1 MASYEFAHAGLW
13 TWVEEVTDLCKPDSV
28 VVYGGSRE
36 EYRRLC
42 ELLVS
47 EGTFRRLSEKL
58 RPDSFLANSDPA
70 DTARVEEKTFICS
83 RSPEGAGPTNN
94 WVDPAAMKERLE
106 RLFAGAMRGR
116 TMYVVPYLMGPEG
129 SSFSRVGVELTD
141 SAYVVLNMSLIART
155 GKPAMEALGTG
166 NDFVRCLHSC
176 GRRADAEAAAFPG
189 WPCDPERMAIAHFP
203 EERMVWSYGSGY
215 GGNALLNKKCF
226 ALRIASCIARDE
238 GWLAEHMMILSVT
251 NPLGRKKYFAGAFPS
266 ACGKTNLAMLRST
279 LPGWEVKTV
288 GDDIAWMH
296 FGADGRLYAINPEA
310 GFFGVAPNTSSK
322 SNLNAM
328 HTIAGNTIFTNC
340 AYTPEGDIWWEG
352 IGYDAPQGTLDWR
365 LQPNAISADSAGRS
379 SASIASAAGTGIGT
393 GAQSLRAHPNARFTT
408 SASNCPSMDEE
419 WENPN
424 GVPIAAILF
433 GGRRSKTIPL
443 VCEAR
448 NWTHGVFLGANLSSE
463 TTAAATGQVGRLRRD
478 PFAMLP
484 FCGYN
489 IGDYFSHWLSMG
501 EYPSRILP
509 KIYQVNWF
517 RKDLSGQ
524 YLWPGYAD
532 NMRVLKWIFE
542 RCDGER
548 SVVDTALGGI
558 PDPADIDRDGLSIS
572 SAALED
578 LLTVPKAD
586 LLAETSSIR
595 AHLSNMGSRVPA
607 GLFRELAVMEEKC
620 SAL

>member
-1 MASYEFAHAGLW
+1 MASYEFAHASLR
-13 TWVEEVTDLCKPDSV
+13 TWIEEVTNLCKPDSV
-28 VVYGGSRE
+28 VVYGGSQE
-36 EYRRLC
+36 EYGRLC

-129 SSFSRVGVELTD
+129 SPFSRVGVELTD

-176 GRRADAEAAAFPG
+176 GRRADTGAASFPG

-251 NPLGRKKYFAGAFPS
+251 NPQGRKKYFAGAFPS

-328 HTIAGNTIFTNC
+328 RAIAGKTIFTNC

-365 LQPNAISADSAGRS
+365 RQSRV
-379 SASIASAAGTGIGT
+379 SASDACCST
-393 GAQSLRAHPNARFTT
+393 GAQAPLSHPNARFTT
-408 SASNCPSMDEE
+408 PASNCPSMDEE

-424 GVPIAAILF
+424 GVPISAILF
-433 GGRRSKTIPL
+433 GGRRSTTIPL

-448 NWTHGVFLGANLSSE
+448 NWAHGVFLGATLSSE
-463 TTAAATGQVGRLRRD
+463 TTAAAAGQVGRLRRD

-501 EYPSRILP
+501 DHPSRILP

-517 RKDLSGQ
+517 RKDLSGR

-542 RCDGER
+542 RCDGEKR
-548 SVVDTALGGI
+548 VVDTALGGL

-572 SAALED
+572 AKDLKD
-578 LLTVPKAD
+578 LLTVQKAD
-586 LLAETSSIR
+586 LLAETGSIR
-595 AHLSNMGSRVPA
+595 THLANMGSRVPA

-620 SAL
+620 SGALNLL